1 MTKRFLH
8 FSDIHFGQERGDGGW
23 EAFPDVRAE
32 ALADIERM
40 LASGVVRGP
49 ADAILLTG
57 DIAQAGL
64 ESEFKIASA
73 WIDEALELGGCPAR
87 ALRSVPGNHDVNL
100 ARMSEAGLQTH
111 NMLRKASV
119 DDAYAYLSALS
130 GQPYNPIADK
140 FVDYRGFAHA
150 YGSDFTSDSNPM
162 SVGHYEM
169 TDGPGLRL
177 IGFSTVIISDRKDE
191 KGKLLLG
198 ANQYQV
204 SRERGFEDVVMMHHP
219 LDWLRDSD
227 RAENYLNSRARIVL
241 TGHEHHPTLT
251 KVEHDNSYEQVR
263 LAAGALTPPNA
274 GPGYSYSYNWI
285 EFDWIDPEG
294 GRPRLQVTV
303 YPRAW
308 KPSETRFGP
317 DRDRL
322 VAGESRQLV
331 LSCDHD
337 PPSVRRAAAAP
348 AEAEAKF
355 CAAFVT
361 PGEAVLSEDA
371 PELRMPETDAV
382 PNQVAD
388 AENFAKLRFLFWRY
402 LSREQRVDSLI
413 ALGLLTERAR
423 HRLPSF
429 MEQEAFAD
437 AGDDT
442 SLLSALW
449 DRTIPHVPE
458 DQRSPNPF
466 KATS

>member
-23 EAFPDVRAE
+23 DAFPDVRAE

-40 LASGVVRGP
+40 LASGVIKGP

-64 ESEFKIASA
+64 EGEFKTASA
-73 WIDEALELGGCPAR
+73 WIDEALQLAGCPPR

-100 ARMSEAGLQTH
+100 ARMSQPGLQTH
-111 NMLRKASV
+111 NILRKASV
-119 DDAYAYLSALS
+119 DDAYAYLSSLS
-130 GQPYNPIADK
+130 GQPNNPIADK

-150 YGSDFTSDSNPM
+150 YGTDFTSDSNPM
-162 SVGHYEM
+162 SVTHYDM
-169 TDGPGLRL
+169 AGGAGIRL
-177 IGFSTVIISDRKDE
+177 IGFSTVMISDRKDE

-219 LDWLRDSD
+219 LDWLKDSD
-227 RAENYLNSRARIVL
+227 RAETYLNSRARMVL
-241 TGHEHHPTLT
+241 TGHEHHPTLR
-251 KVEHDNSYEQVR
+251 KVEHDNSYEQIR

-274 GPGYSYSYNWI
+274 GPGYWYSYNWI
-285 EFDWIDPEG
+285 EFDWLAPEG
-294 GRPRLQVTV
+294 GRSRLQVTV

-322 VAGESRQLV
+322 VTGESRHLV
-331 LSCDHD
+331 LSCEPDL
-337 PPSVRRAAAAP
+337 PSAPRVASTPTETEVRLSAVVVP
-348 AEAEAKF
+348 S
-355 CAAFVT
+355 
-361 PGEAVLSEDA
+361 GEAASSEDA

-382 PNQVAD
+382 PDQVAD

-402 LSREQRVDSLI
+402 LTREQRVDALI

-423 HRLPSF
+423 HRVPSF
-429 MEQEAFAD
+429 MEQEAFSD
-437 AGDDT
+437 AGDDPT
-442 SLLSALW
+442 LLSALW
-449 DRTIPHVPE
+449 ERTLPNVPE